1 MGFQK
6 FALRPNPDFIVQM
19 TPRQEED
26 THDNQDV
33 NQTMHGDEHK
43 EHKKHSGRKHYHRK
57 THHKKESKH
66 INAVQP
72 AVEADMGPTTN
83 INVMKLQTQ
92 DGQALNSGSDKARKP
107 PAVEVALATG
117 DSLTMTNRDKPGVG
131 GGFDDA

>member
-1 MGFQK
+1 
-6 FALRPNPDFIVQM
+6 
-19 TPRQEED
+19 
-26 THDNQDV
+26 
-33 NQTMHGDEHK
+33 
-43 EHKKHSGRKHYHRK
+43 
-57 THHKKESKH
+57 
-66 INAVQP
+66 
-72 AVEADMGPTTN
+72 MGPTTN